1 MDISVEIDARSGFC
15 GGVIRA
21 IEGAEKFLAEHPGEP
36 LYSLG
41 EIVHNEEELGRLSR
55 KGLKSISRLEDADAT
70 VLIRAHGE
78 PPQTYSKAKALG
90 IPIKDFTCP
99 VVLKLQESIRE
110 AYSRVKAEGGA
121 VVIFGR
127 RGHAEILGLQG
138 QTDGKAV
145 VVETVEMMKEAIDS
159 GAVDASRPVELFSQ
173 TTGSPSGYAAIQEYL
188 RGAMTD
194 GTLLKIH
201 STICSQVLSRHEQ
214 LSEFAASHEVLVFVS
229 GRQSSNGKVLFDL
242 CRSVNPRSYLINS
255 AEEVD
260 PGWFRSGD
268 RIGICGATSTPR
280 WLLQEIAS
288 KILQLV

>member
-1 MDISVEIDARSGFC
+1 MNLSVEIDARSGFC

-41 EIVHNEEELGRLSR
+41 EIVHNEEELNRLSG
-55 KGLKSISRLEDADAT
+55 KGLKCVSRLEEADST

-78 PPQTYSKAKALG
+78 PPQTYSKAKSLG

-110 AYSRVKAEGGA
+110 AYSRVKTDGGS

-138 QTDGKAV
+138 QTGGQAI
-145 VVETVEMMKEAIDS
+145 VVETVGMMKEAIDS
-159 GAVDASRPVELFSQ
+159 GAVDPSRPVELFSQ
-173 TTGSPSGYAAIQEYL
+173 TTGSPSGYASVQEYL
-188 RGAMTD
+188 RKAVSD
-194 GTLLKIH
+194 ESRLKVH
-201 STICSQVLSRHEQ
+201 NTICSQVLSRHEQ
-214 LSEFAASHEVLVFVS
+214 LSEFAASHEVIVFVS

-242 CRSVNPRSYLINS
+242 CRSVNPRTYLINS
-255 AEEVD
+255 TEEVNL
-260 PGWFRSGD
+260 GWFRDGD

>member
-1 MDISVEIDARSGFC
+1 MNLSVEIDARSGFC

-21 IEGAEKFLAEHPGEP
+21 IEGAEKFLSEHPGEP

-41 EIVHNEEELGRLSR
+41 EIVHNEEELNRLSA
-55 KGLKSISRLEDADAT
+55 KGLKSISRLEDADST

-78 PPQTYSKAKALG
+78 PPQTYSKAKSLG

-110 AYSRVKAEGGA
+110 AYSRVKTDGGS

-138 QTDGKAV
+138 QTGGQAT
-145 VVETVEMMKEAIDS
+145 VVETVEMMKEAIDI
-159 GAVDASRPVELFSQ
+159 GAVDPSRPVELFSQ
-173 TTGSPSGYAAIQEYL
+173 TTGSPSGYASVQEYL
-188 RGAMTD
+188 RKAVSD
-194 GTLLKIH
+194 ESLLKVH
-201 STICSQVLSRHEQ
+201 NTICSQVLSRHEQ
-214 LSEFAASHEVLVFVS
+214 LSEFAASHEVIVFVS

-242 CRSVNPRSYLINS
+242 CRSVNPRTYLINS
-255 AEEVD
+255 TEEVNL
-260 PGWFRSGD
+260 GWFRDGD

>member
-1 MDISVEIDARSGFC
+1 MDISVEIDTRSGFC

-78 PPQTYSKAKALG
+78 PPQTYTKAKALG

-110 AYSRVKAEGGA
+110 AYSRVKADGGS

-145 VVETVEMMKEAIDS
+145 VVESVEMMQEAIES

-173 TTGSPSGYAAIQEYL
+173 TTGSPSGYAAIQKYL
-188 RGAMTD
+188 LGAMTD

-260 PGWFRSGD
+260 PGWFRGGD

>member
-41 EIVHNEEELGRLSR
+41 EIVHNEEELNRLSA
-55 KGLKSISRLEDADAT
+55 KGLKSISRLEDADST

-78 PPQTYSKAKALG
+78 PPQTYLEAESLG

-110 AYSRVKAEGGA
+110 AYSRVKADGGS

-145 VVETVEMMKEAIDS
+145 VVESVEMMQEAIES

-268 RIGICGATSTPR
+268 RSGICGATSTPR

>member
-1 MDISVEIDARSGFC
+1 MYVSVEIDARSGFC

-41 EIVHNEEELGRLSR
+41 EIVHNEEELNRLSAR
-55 KGLKSISRLEDADAT
+55 GLKSISRLEEADAT

-78 PPQTYSKAKALG
+78 APQTYQKAKQLG

-99 VVLKLQESIRE
+99 VVLKLQESIRD

-145 VVETVEMMKEAIDS
+145 VVESVEMMKEAVAS
-159 GAVDASRPVELFSQ
+159 GAVDVSRPIELFSQ
-173 TTGSPSGYAAIQEYL
+173 TTGSPSVYAAVQDYL
-188 RGAMTD
+188 GRVMSD
-194 GTLLKIH
+194 RNLLKVH
-201 STICSQVLSRHEQ
+201 GTICSQVLSRHEQ
-214 LSEFAASHEVLVFVS
+214 LSEFASSHEVIIFVS

-242 CRSVNPRSYLINS
+242 CRAVNSRSYLISS

-260 PGWFRSGD
+260 PEWFRDGD

>member
-41 EIVHNEEELGRLSR
+41 EIVHNEEELNRLSA
-55 KGLKSISRLEDADAT
+55 KGLKSISRLEDADST

-78 PPQTYSKAKALG
+78 PPQTYLEAESLG

-110 AYSRVKAEGGA
+110 AYSRVKADGGS

-145 VVETVEMMKEAIDS
+145 VVESVEMMQEAIES